1 MKTYQM
7 HLEGDTLKVDF
18 GKNADG
24 TPIPAD
30 GDEIVR
36 DAAARLREMEAAG
49 EFRGGDL
56 LKIDGRISLL
66 VSYVI
71 AHHLAHLYRAIAISD
86 TRLNAYIVAI
96 STAAEYP
103 VGSRIASATGEVQQ
117 VPSPPDA
124 SPSFLIYWED
134 DVLIAKINNAVQVD
148 GDRIVR
154 DATAQLANLIESG
167 QLPGGKRIL
176 QIKGRATVLASFAIA
191 NQVAHLYGG
200 VAVFDPR
207 LGERGLDKYVM
218 TISHTKNYQV
228 GETVDIQYIPEPA
241 QKVVLCG
248 PPNTGKTV
256 LREALKTAILKL
268 PETPEDFY
276 VISGCPDGDGSWFC
290 ETAQNYPDLADSLK
304 KEYKAK
310 FTFKFA
316 QGKARDIATIKN
328 SLLLFDVGGKIP
340 TDENR
345 IIMSEATHAVMLA
358 RTEQDVTDWQEFCE
372 KELKKPLPFIAVIYS
387 DWEGTTDTITS
398 ESPILTGSVH
408 HLSREEDASSRPIVQ
423 ALAKLLV
430 NLTISQQQEFI
441 SIPLTPE

>member
-18 GKNADG
+18 GKNVDG

-36 DAAARLREMEAAG
+36 DAVARLREMEAAG

-86 TRLNAYIVAI
+86 TRLNAYVVAI

-103 VGSRIASATGEVQQ
+103 VGSRIAFATGEVQQ

-134 DVLIAKINNAVQVD
+134 DVLIAKINNGVQVD
-148 GDRIVR
+148 GDQIVR

-167 QLPGGKRIL
+167 QLPGGKQIL

-191 NQVAHLYGG
+191 NQVAHRYSGI
-200 VAVFDPR
+200 AVFDPK
-207 LGERGLDKYVM
+207 LGDRGLDKYIITV
-218 TISHTKNYQV
+218 SHTKNYQI
-228 GETVDIQYIPEPA
+228 GESLDIESTPQPA
-241 QKVVLCG
+241 VKVVLCG
-248 PPNTGKTV
+248 PPNAGKTV
-256 LREALKTAILKL
+256 LRDALKTAILRLKKA
-268 PETPEDFY
+268 PKDFY
-276 VISGCPDGDGSWFC
+276 VISGCPDGDGSYFS
-290 ETAQNYPDLADSLK
+290 ETAQKHPDLAKKLK
-304 KEYKAK
+304 EEYKAK
-310 FTFKFA
+310 FTPEFA
-316 QGKARDIATIKN
+316 EARTRDIAAINN

-345 IIMSEATHAVMLA
+345 MIMSEATHAVMLA
-358 RTEQDVTDWQEFCE
+358 KTQQDVADWQEFCE
-372 KELKKPLPFIAVIYS
+372 KELEKPLPFIAIIYS
-387 DWEGTTDTITS
+387 DWEGKADTITS
-398 ESPILTGSVH
+398 ESPVLTGSVH

-430 NLTISQQQEFI
+430 KLVND
-441 SIPLTPE
+441 

>member
-1 MKTYQM
+1 M
-7 HLEGDTLKVDF
+7 
-18 GKNADG
+18 
-24 TPIPAD
+24 
-30 GDEIVR
+30 
-36 DAAARLREMEAAG
+36 
-49 EFRGGDL
+49 
-56 LKIDGRISLL
+56 
-66 VSYVI
+66 
-71 AHHLAHLYRAIAISD
+71 
-86 TRLNAYIVAI
+86 
-96 STAAEYP
+96 
-103 VGSRIASATGEVQQ
+103 
-117 VPSPPDA
+117 
-124 SPSFLIYWED
+124 
-134 DVLIAKINNAVQVD
+134 
-148 GDRIVR
+148 
-154 DATAQLANLIESG
+154 
-167 QLPGGKRIL
+167 
-176 QIKGRATVLASFAIA
+176 TV
-191 NQVAHLYGG
+191 
-200 VAVFDPR
+200 
-207 LGERGLDKYVM
+207 
-218 TISHTKNYQV
+218 SHTKNYQV

-290 ETAQNYPDLADSLK
+290 ETAQKYPDLADSLK
-304 KEYKAK
+304 EEYKAK

-372 KELKKPLPFIAVIYS
+372 KQLEKPLPFIAIIYS
-387 DWEGTTDTITS
+387 DWDGKADTITS

-441 SIPLTPE
+441 SIPIQPE